1 VKWKI
6 FSCFESLIVIV
17 NTTKKQEKISE

>member
-6 FSCFESLIVIV
+6 FSCFEPLIVIV
-17 NTTKKQEKISE
+17 NTDYCNTD